1 MVLMKDIVLCLFAA
15 AGFDKAAQGLTGA
28 AQRLAAESGGQVHV
42 VLLGS
47 GAQALAPEFAPFA
60 QTVLHGDQPE
70 LADYQPELWLD
81 ALVQVCST
89 LEPRA
94 ILLSSDIYSQEL
106 APRLAHR
113 FAGSAVGDG
122 IALAM
127 KDEALRITR
136 QVYGGKAQAV
146 IEMKRFPAVAWLRGN
161 SFAPASAAAVSGEIK
176 PIAITLK
183 SDVRSHVVE
192 RKREDTGEVRLE
204 DARVIVGGGRG
215 IGGPEPFKS
224 ELRPLA
230 DLLGAQLAATRAAC
244 DAGWVPATWQVGQ
257 TGKHVAPDLYLAIG
271 LSGASQ
277 HLAGISEAKNIVA
290 INIDPEASIFKYCQ
304 FGMVGDFRKVV
315 PLLRQKLE
323 ALSK

>member
-42 VLLGS
+42 ILLGS
-47 GAQALAPEFAPFA
+47 GAQAFASEFAPFV
-60 QTVLHGDQPE
+60 QTVLLADQAE
-70 LADYQPELWLD
+70 LDDYQPEICLD
-81 ALVQVCST
+81 VLFQVCST

-94 ILLSSDIYSQEL
+94 ILFSSDTYSQEIV
-106 APRLAHR
+106 PRLAHR
-113 FAGSAVGDG
+113 LGGSAVGDG
-122 IALAM
+122 MALAM
-127 KDEALRITR
+127 KGDALRITR

-146 IEMKRFPAVAWLRGN
+146 IDMKRSPAVAWVRGN
-161 SFAPASAAAVSGEIK
+161 SFAPATAGALGEIK
-176 PIAITLK
+176 SIAATPIPT
-183 SDVRSHVVE
+183 VRCRIVE

-215 IGGPEPFKS
+215 LGGPEPFKS